1 MMQRIGISRWI
12 WPVLVVLAADQA
24 TKLAVERFLPADSI
38 RVTIPNVF
46 NLVNTTN
53 PGVAFGLLANAHAPW
68 VGHALAMFSALV
80 MGFLVWMLLARR
92 AGGVLSEWGMS
103 LILGG
108 AEGNVLDRLI
118 HGSVTDFLDFYWRSY
133 HWPAFNVADSAIVIG
148 AGLVLI
154 ELFHDHPQP
163 AEERA

>member
-1 MMQRIGISRWI
+1 MARAGISRWI
-12 WPVLVVLAADQA
+12 WPALFVLAADQSS
-24 TKLAVERFLPADSI
+24 KLAVERFLPLNGI
-38 RVTIPNVF
+38 RVVIPNIF

-53 PGVAFGLLANAHAPW
+53 PGVAFGLLANSRTPW
-68 VGHALAMFSALV
+68 VGHALALFSALV
-80 MGFLVWMLLARR
+80 MVFLAWMLVARR

-108 AEGNVLDRLI
+108 AAGNVLDRLI
-118 HGSVTDFLDFYWRSY
+118 HGSVTDFLDFYWRAY

-154 ELFHDHPQP
+154 ELFHERPQP

>member
-1 MMQRIGISRWI
+1 M
-12 WPVLVVLAADQA
+12 
-24 TKLAVERFLPADSI
+24 DSI
-38 RVTIPNVF
+38 RAVIPNLF

-53 PGVAFGLLANAHAPW
+53 PGVAFGLLANTHAAW
-68 VGHALAMFSALV
+68 VGHALALFSVVV
-80 MGFLVWMLLARR
+80 MIFLAWMLAARR

-108 AEGNVLDRLI
+108 AAGNVLDRLI
-118 HGSVTDFLDFYWRSY
+118 HGSVTDFLDFYWRTH

-154 ELFHDHPQP
+154 ELFLERPQP
-163 AEERA
+163 CLLYTSRCV